1 MNNRRQHTLGL
12 LLLLALLGTGAGLAS
27 LLPAAPGQSLTHLQ
41 SCSAEDSPFDSLPP
55 DQWQQ
60 MYHARVDAV
69 VEEYL
74 ESMGAVE
81 SIPLTCTDENA
92 ALLTEPPPMLRSLAQ
107 ELSPWKEGIR
117 LSDSD
122 TPAVLLEY
130 IRVFE
135 CAMRER
141 GHSLPIKV
149 LEEAQEPLNQ
159 MELSRKTTQE
169 DAIIEREL
177 ATARATLERTLTM
190 LGGFNRLRPLALD
203 LECLKRTSLD
213 LRNVLGLT
221 ADTSACL
228 PRAFDARGSLRDL
241 PELPPS

>member
-1 MNNRRQHTLGL
+1 
-12 LLLLALLGTGAGLAS
+12 
-27 LLPAAPGQSLTHLQ
+27 
-41 SCSAEDSPFDSLPP
+41 
-55 DQWQQ
+55 
-60 MYHARVDAV
+60 
-69 VEEYL
+69 
-74 ESMGAVE
+74 
-81 SIPLTCTDENA
+81 
-92 ALLTEPPPMLRSLAQ
+92 EPPPMLRSLAQ